1 MSNRFKPVLNRIVSA
16 FLAAGLYQ
24 GTVEAAAGNCS
35 ALSAMPAALEIGQG
49 VQQEMRSPVAITRL
63 AVGEPKIAD
72 VQVNGNDNGAF
83 LLTGVGPGTTSLMIW
98 TNCSTAPRQSMVF
111 VRGAAKAAMT
121 DTLLPPSEDPLLPSQ
136 VQTDIRFVE
145 VSRTKLKEASTSIF
159 GRGSNNFLFGSPG
172 TVPGVTVTPGTVG
185 GTRPNIPLN
194 NNNFNIVWGGGS
206 SKVLGMLNA
215 MESSGFAYTLARPSL
230 VALSGQSASFLA
242 GGEFPVPV
250 PNGESNG
257 ISIEYKEYGVRLTL
271 TPTVVGRNRI
281 SLKVAPE
288 VSELDFTAGVT
299 IAGTTVPALNV
310 RRTDTSVSLADGESF
325 VISGLINTSNIA
337 SVDKFPGLGDI
348 PVLGALFRSS
358 QINRDERELLM
369 IVTPHLVQPLAAN
382 AQLPSLPGEALRNYD
397 PNFYKMYFLENGS
410 FDRRSGL
417 SQ

>member
-1 MSNRFKPVLNRIVSA
+1 MSNRLKPVLNRIVLGLLS
-16 FLAAGLYQ
+16 AGLYQ
-24 GTVEAAAGNCS
+24 GCAVAVPGGCASLA
-35 ALSAMPAALEIGQG
+35 AMPAALEIGQG
-49 VQQEMRSPVAITRL
+49 VQQDIRSSVAITRL
-63 AVGEPKIAD
+63 AVGDPKIAD
-72 VQVNGNDNGAF
+72 VHVNGDDNGGF
-83 LLTGVGPGTTSLMIW
+83 LLTGVAPGTTSLMVW
-98 TNCSTAPRQSMVF
+98 TSCSTSPRQSMVF
-111 VRGAAKAAMT
+111 VRGAAKTGMT
-121 DTLLPPSEDPLLPSQ
+121 DALLPPSEDPLLPSQ

-185 GTRPNIPLN
+185 GTRPAIPLN

-250 PNGESNG
+250 PNGEGNG

-281 SLKVAPE
+281 ALKVAPE

-348 PVLGALFRSS
+348 PILGALFRSS

-382 AQLPSLPGEALRNYD
+382 APLPALPGESLRNYD
-397 PNFYKMYFLENGS
+397 PNFLKMYFLENGN

>member
-1 MSNRFKPVLNRIVSA
+1 MSSRFKPVFKHFALA
-16 FLAAGLYQ
+16 FLSVGGYQGFVVAAPSGCAGLS
-24 GTVEAAAGNCS
+24 S
-35 ALSAMPAALEIGQG
+35 APSVMEIGQG
-49 VQQEMRSPVAITRL
+49 VQQDIRSPVAITRL
-63 AVGEPKIAD
+63 AVGDPKIAD
-72 VQVNGNDNGAF
+72 VHVNGNDNGGF
-83 LLTGVGPGTTSLMIW
+83 LLTGVGAGTTSLMVW
-98 TNCSTAPRQSMVF
+98 TACSSSPRQSMVF
-111 VRGAAKAAMT
+111 VRGTAISAMT
-121 DTLLPPSEDPLLPSQ
+121 DPNLPPSEDPLLPSQ

-145 VSRTKLKEASTSIF
+145 VSRNKLKEASTSIF
-159 GRGSNNFLFGSPG
+159 GKGSNNFLFGSPG

-185 GTRPNIPLN
+185 GTRPAIPLN

-250 PNGESNG
+250 PNGEGNG

-271 TPTVVGRNRI
+271 TPTVVGSNRI
-281 SLKVAPE
+281 ALKVAPE
-288 VSELDFTAGVT
+288 VSELDFSNGVT

-310 RRTDTSVSLADGESF
+310 RRTDTSISLADGESF
-325 VISGLINTSNIA
+325 VISGLINTRNVA
-337 SVDKFPGLGDI
+337 SVDKFPGLGDLPI
-348 PVLGALFRSS
+348 LGALFRSS

-382 AQLPSLPGEALRNYD
+382 AQLPTLPGEGLRNYD
-397 PNFYKMYFLENGS
+397 PNFFKMYFLENGN
-410 FDRRSGL
+410 FDRRGGL